1 MVTSGLT
8 LICVL
13 VKVVL
18 TMKVTVSGR
27 IVSTNAN
34 TVQGYEAQFATLVL
48 GVEPSEVTTILLV
61 ITQ

>member
-1 MVTSGLT
+1 
-8 LICVL
+8 
-13 VKVVL
+13 
-18 TMKVTVSGR
+18 MKVTVSGR